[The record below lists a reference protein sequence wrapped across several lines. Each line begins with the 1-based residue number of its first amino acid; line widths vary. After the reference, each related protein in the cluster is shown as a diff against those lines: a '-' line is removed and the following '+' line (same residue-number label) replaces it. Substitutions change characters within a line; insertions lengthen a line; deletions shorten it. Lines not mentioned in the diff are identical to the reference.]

1 MNYALNVIYIAL
13 IFYLLD
19 YIWRNSK
26 AFKKIS
32 SIKVLNKKLIKV
44 LLIILSIILIIAC
57 IYLNNILSTY
67 LLEQNIISL
76 IIKGISLII
85 LYFVTSLIF
94 INKTNNKKEVV

>member
-26 AFKKIS
+26 TFKKIS